1 MRKLKLEAEDL
12 VVETFDPVSARDGEK
27 GTVHA
32 HATEAYE
39 GCTIDVACTRVGSCP
54 VELCWGQETDD
65 PRQRLCVTPY
75 VECSTHGW
83 TCDYCG
89 GTVSALC

>member
-1 MRKLKLEAEDL
+1 MRKLRLEMEEL
-12 VVETFDPVSARDGEK
+12 VVETFDTRSSDDAET

-32 HATEAYE
+32 HATEGID

-54 VELCWGQETDD
+54 VELCWEQETND

-75 VECSTHGW
+75 VECSTEGW
-83 TCDYCG
+83 TCDYC
-89 GTVSALC
+89 